1 MYRFKD
7 IRHVHFE
14 PTQRCQAAC
23 PMCDRTNNPH
33 IKNAEISIEQFKQI
47 IDINFAQQLNSFLMC
62 GNHGDPMIAKD
73 TLEIYEWLRYHNNEL
88 RLNMITN
95 AGGRSDDWW
104 KRLVEIF
111 GDYGEV
117 SFSVDGLEDTNHL
130 YRVNVDWKRVE
141 NSMDVFTQAGGKGTW
156 VFLIF
161 EHNEHQVEEAERMAK
176 LFGLEFKKKKT
187 GRWVQSY
194 RTVKNFIPDDKID
207 KKIISK
213 RNEIKP
219 SIKQEHHKIDKK
231 ITIKGNEIKPPIKPE
246 HQNKSVSEYNKLV
259 KTHGTFQD
267 YLDNTKIECKSLK
280 SREIYISAEGLVTP
294 CCWTAGKLHKIYRS
308 QSKQIWSYIDDIK
321 NINALHKPL
330 NEIIEGNFF
339 KKIEQSWDL
348 PSCSQGKS
356 QVCSEKCGT
365 GFDAFGDQ
373 WK

>member
-1 MYRFKD
+1 MYNYSQ
-7 IRHVHFE
+7 ISHVHFE

-23 PMCDRTNNPH
+23 PMCDRTNNSH
-33 IKNAEISIEQFKQI
+33 IKNAEISINQFKQI
-47 IDINFAQQLNSFLMC
+47 INSDFVKQLRSFLMC

-73 TLEIYEWLRYHNNEL
+73 TLEMYKWLRYNNEKL
-88 RLNMITN
+88 HLQMTTN
-95 AGGRSDDWW
+95 GGGRSDDWW
-104 KRLVEIF
+104 KSLAEIF
-111 GDYGEV
+111 GEHGKV

-141 NSMDVFTQAGGKGTW
+141 NSMDVFTQAGGKGVW

-176 LFGLEFKKKKT
+176 LFGLEFVRKKS

-194 RTVKNFIPDDKID
+194 KN
-207 KKIISK
+207 KKV
-213 RNEIKP
+213 
-219 SIKQEHHKIDKK
+219 DKK
-231 ITIKGNEIKPPIKPE
+231 ITIKGKEIKPPTEPK
-246 HQNKSVSEYNKLV
+246 HQNKSVNRYDKLI
-259 KTHGTFQD
+259 KSHGTFQE
-267 YLDNTKIECKSLK
+267 YLDKTKIKCKSIDTK
-280 SREIYISAEGLVTP
+280 EIYISAEGLVTP
-294 CCWTAGKLHKIYRS
+294 CCWTAGNLYKVYEKIG
-308 QSKQIWSYIDDIK
+308 QNQIWSYIDDIK
-321 NINALHKPL
+321 NINALYQPL

-339 KKIEQSWDL
+339 KKLEQSWNL

>member
-1 MYRFKD
+1 MYKLNE
-7 IRHVHFE
+7 IKHIHFE
-14 PTQRCQAAC
+14 PTQRCQASC

-47 IDINFAQQLNSFLMC
+47 IDINFVQQLNSFLMC

-73 TLEIYEWLRYHNNEL
+73 TLDIYEWLRYNNNEL
-88 RLNMITN
+88 HLQMITN

-104 KRLVEIF
+104 KRLAELF
-111 GDYGEV
+111 GDNGKV

-176 LFGLEFKKKKT
+176 LFGLEFQKKKT

-194 RTVKNFIPDDKID
+194 KGDKID
-207 KKIISK
+207 KKITS
-213 RNEIKP
+213 
-219 SIKQEHHKIDKK
+219 
-231 ITIKGNEIKPPIKPE
+231 KGNEIKPPIKTE
-246 HQNKSVSEYNKLV
+246 HQNKSVNEYDKLI

-267 YLDNTKIECKSLK
+267 YLDDTDIKCKSIDA
-280 SREIYISAEGLVTP
+280 REIYISAEGLVTP
-294 CCWTAGKLHKIYRS
+294 CCWTAGKLYKAYE
-308 QSKQIWSYIDDIK
+308 QIGENQMWSYIDDIK

-339 KKIEQSWDL
+339 KKIEQSWNL
-348 PSCSQGKS
+348 TSCSQGKS

-365 GFDAFGDQ
+365 GFDAFRDQ

>member
-1 MYRFKD
+1 MFRFNEIKH
-7 IRHVHFE
+7 IHFE

-33 IKNAEISIEQFKQI
+33 IKNAELSIKQFKQI
-47 IDINFAQQLNSFLMC
+47 INANLAKQLNSFLMC

-73 TLEIYEWLRYHNNEL
+73 TLDMYEWLRYNNKEL
-88 RLNMITN
+88 YLHMTTN

-104 KRLVEIF
+104 KRLAEIF
-111 GDYGEV
+111 GHHGRV

-141 NSMDVFTQAGGKGTW
+141 NSMDIFTQAGGKGLW
-156 VFLIF
+156 IFLIF

-176 LFGLEFKKKKT
+176 LFGLEFVKKKS

-194 RTVKNFIPDDKID
+194 KN
-207 KKIISK
+207 KKV
-213 RNEIKP
+213 
-219 SIKQEHHKIDKK
+219 DKK
-231 ITIKGNEIKPPIKPE
+231 ITTKGNEIKPPANPE
-246 HQNKSVSEYNKLV
+246 NQNKSVNSYDKLI
-259 KTHGTFQD
+259 KSHGSFQE
-267 YLDNTKIECKSLK
+267 YLDKTKIKCKSID

-294 CCWTAGKLHKIYRS
+294 CCWTAGKLYKTYEKIGEN
-308 QSKQIWSYIDDIK
+308 QIWSYINDIK
-321 NINALHKPL
+321 NINALYKPL
-330 NEIIEGNFF
+330 DEIIEGDFF
-339 KKIEQSWDL
+339 KKIEQSWNL
-348 PSCSQGKS
+348 SSCTQGKL